1 MLRATSSIR
10 PPEASV
16 GRRIALV
23 LGGGGLKGFAHI
35 GVLRALE
42 ERGIVPDV
50 YAGTSI
56 GAMIAAS
63 YLSGTPVDE
72 LQSRAE
78 ALRKR
83 DLFRLNH
90 FGMLL
95 ERMRSPSIYLEE
107 PLRALCAGAMPDVTF
122 AALPKRLLVN
132 TVDLDQGARVVWG
145 LPGLEDFSVR
155 DAVYASCALPGF
167 FPPGRIGER
176 TCIDGGVVDN
186 LPVSVASQFADM
198 IIAVDV
204 GSSDQSRTDATS
216 TGFAGIYMRAA
227 TMMMHALQQFP
238 LEHWHG
244 PPMVLIRPRVDDA
257 AWLSF
262 TDTAANIAEGYR
274 SATRA
279 LERFESYWDHPNCVY
294 PRRRVQIDVNRE
306 LCTGC
311 GTCVSLAPSI
321 MGMDG
326 TGKAFARTHVVD
338 WSPAE
343 GGFVHECPTH
353 AISAMNID
361 RRSTSVDVHTMRDP
375 TPSGGNGAP
384 VSESDDEES
393 SAA

>member
-1 MLRATSSIR
+1 M
-10 PPEASV
+10 

-56 GAMIAAS
+56 GAMIGAA
-63 YLSGTPVDE
+63 YLGGAAIDE
-72 LQSRAE
+72 LQHRAE
-78 ALRKR
+78 SLRKR
-83 DLFRLNH
+83 DLFRINH

-95 ERMRSPSIYLEE
+95 ERMRSSAIYLEE
-107 PLRALCAGAMPDVTF
+107 PLRELCAGAIPDVTF

-132 TVDLDQGARVVWG
+132 TVDLHRGARVVWG

-155 DAVYASCALPGF
+155 EAVYASCALPGF
-167 FPPGRIGER
+167 FPPGRVGDR

-186 LPVSVASQFADM
+186 LPVSVASHFADL

-204 GSSDQSRTDATS
+204 GSSDQSRQDAES
-216 TGFAGIYMRAA
+216 AGFAGIYMRAA

-238 LEHWHG
+238 LEHWRG

-274 SATRA
+274 SAMRA
-279 LERFESYWDHPNCVY
+279 LERVDSYWDHPNCVY

-306 LCTGC
+306 VCTGC
-311 GTCVSLAPSI
+311 GTCVSLAPAV
-321 MGMDG
+321 MGLDG
-326 TGKAFARTHVVD
+326 SGKAFARNHIVD

-343 GGFVHECPTH
+343 GGFVHECPTG
-353 AISAMNID
+353 AITAVNID
-361 RRSTSVDVHTMRDP
+361 RRSTSVDVHTLRDP
-375 TPSGGNGAP
+375 TPSVGGDAAP
-384 VSESDDEES
+384 AESDDEES